1 MCIHTSLRRA
11 TASHCASPAAEFHRS
26 EDSANDFKMLLQ
38 SLAAEDDLQAIEG
51 EGPGSPFAGSGIVTD
66 ERVLPVIAM
75 GKGSLLAILKR
86 ERSREGEKETAQTT
100 RFV

>member
-1 MCIHTSLRRA
+1 
-11 TASHCASPAAEFHRS
+11 
-26 EDSANDFKMLLQ
+26 MLLQ

-51 EGPGSPFAGSGIVTD
+51 EGPGSPFAGSGLVTD
-66 ERVLPVIAM
+66 ERVLPVIA
-75 GKGSLLAILKR
+75 LLAILKR